1 MDNKNSKMASIE
13 GNKTKTVEKSSALK
27 FPYPVLNDKRDFKTI
42 LNILTSKETEL
53 TKKMKH
59 AKISYKK
66 TDDDKKKEK
75 LKTLYKNIKSQL
87 PKIEKQIEYVKIN
100 VRIKKIE
107 KLRENKKENDY
118 KKEQHDELK
127 SQLSRLT
134 FFMKE
139 ANHGFLNE
147 SKLQQKKINA
157 TTPTVEYE
165 IKNNDSMSL
174 NESTND
180 SPSVNMMQTSG
191 YYGPQNM
198 MNSYNQW
205 TTGGPQQQQQPY
217 HLVGPSFP
225 PPPPSTSQSYYH
237 TPVVVAQPPQQPKL
251 NENYISDPVKL
262 ADYIQNTLA
271 IAIVQTAA
279 AAHAHAAI
287 TSVAINPPPPPP
299 ENSVESVLV
308 LPTKLEIDK
317 ASTKFENYKA
327 KIKFLLERDKNIV
340 KPTSSLKTLIT
351 AYKNDDDEEEEEEEM
366 MIIGDINNNDK
377 NRNDDDDDKDET
389 EYSSDDSDTDIDII
403 LKSNSKNLNFVIPPS
418 DKIYG
423 IQASLQNNLDKY
435 SLIDNPN
442 DLIYA
447 KNTKPS
453 LLIAQS
459 SAFSVT
465 CMGSSSILTKNSSLK
480 NILYKKFN
488 KVK

>member
-1 MDNKNSKMASIE
+1 MDKISS
-13 GNKTKTVEKSSALK
+13 KTVEKSSALK
-27 FPYPVLNDKRDFKTI
+27 FPYPVLNDKRDYKTI
-42 LNILTSKETEL
+42 LNILTTKESELSKKL
-53 TKKMKH
+53 KH

-107 KLRENKKENDY
+107 KLREKKKENDY
-118 KKEQHDELK
+118 KKEQYDELT

-139 ANHGFLNE
+139 ANHSFLAE
-147 SKLQQKKINA
+147 SKLQQKKINSSS
-157 TTPTVEYE
+157 TVVNEN
-165 IKNNDSMSL
+165 KNINDSLSL
-174 NESTND
+174 ND
-180 SPSVNMMQTSG
+180 SKIVDTPQASMMQTG
-191 YYGPQNM
+191 YYGAQQNM
-198 MNSYNQW
+198 IYNNQW
-205 TTGGPQQQQQPY
+205 TPGGPSSSYHLMPPSYPPQQPY
-217 HLVGPSFP
+217 
-225 PPPPSTSQSYYH
+225 YH
-237 TPVVVAQPPQQPKL
+237 SPVVVAPQQPQPPKL

-287 TSVAINPPPPPP
+287 TSVAMNPPPPPP
-299 ENSVESVLV
+299 ENPAEPVSV
-308 LPTKLEIDK
+308 LPTKFEIEK
-317 ASTKFENYKA
+317 ASTTFENYKA

-340 KPTSSLKTLIT
+340 KPTNSLKTLIS
-351 AYKNDDDEEEEEEEM
+351 AYKNDDEEEEDEEEENEPM
-366 MIIGDINNNDK
+366 VIGDKDN
-377 NRNDDDDDKDET
+377 NDDDNDDAV
-389 EYSSDDSDTDIDII
+389 YSSDDSDTDIDII
-403 LKSNSKNLNFVIPPS
+403 LTSNSKNLNFVIPPS
-418 DKIYG
+418 NKIYG

-435 SLIDNPN
+435 SLIDQPK
-442 DLIYA
+442 DLIYE

-465 CMGSSSILTKNSSLK
+465 CMGCSSILTKNSSLK